1 MYPEYNGYNTREKR
15 ITHCQ
20 VLPQTNAIYTPLID
34 KTPSDPDTVLTSIHE
49 VQRLTTLIGQEYT
62 VFANDQ
68 QIYKVTVGI
77 QGRI

>member
-34 KTPSDPDTVLTSIHE
+34 KTPSDPDTVLTSMHE

-62 VFANDQ
+62 VFTNDQ

-77 QGRI
+77 QGQI